1 MRSAVGI
8 LLLACSLSQLGC
20 QLPGRGKGGAA
31 GSPNSGSNP
40 APFLGT
46 PPADSPPP
54 ADTNNLTSGGTTT
67 RRSGVLAGR
76 IIDQDYRLRP
86 DAIIQVIDL
95 EASRDGAA
103 PLAVKAN
110 RDGYFDIT
118 GLEAGHSY
126 RLVARV
132 KDGSRILVG
141 TRRVVPPD
149 IRVAIFLADEMPAG
163 SAEQPAAASGE
174 HASGPAASLGTP
186 LRSDGVTTPLP
197 GSPPPEPTRPGT
209 AGLPPPVNTT
219 ADPSLIAKD
228 KDRPPQDGFPRDST
242 PAPANIAGPGR
253 DHKPEKSPDGPY
265 APPTPPISSEG
276 KQPDPP
282 LPTSSAPMATPIP
295 AGPSAGPAPADPA
308 PPSDAADGSG
318 AASGAAAQSRAVVPS
333 CVRVGN
339 RVENLA
345 LYDVRGN
352 PFELTR
358 DRKGK
363 LVLLDFWFSDC
374 GPCRRAIPKL
384 NTLQAKYGR
393 HGLEVIGITYE
404 QGTLAEKQQTLEGA
418 RRRYGLNPQ
427 YRLLFGGGGK
437 GNCPV
442 AEQLEVFR
450 YPTLVLLDEQ
460 GRILLRV
467 QGLDDYSAYQLEMTI
482 YKKLFPTRL
491 AGQR

>member
-1 MRSAVGI
+1 MRTAVGF
-8 LLLACSLSQLGC
+8 LLVACCLSQLGC

-31 GSPNSGSNP
+31 ASPTSGGNP

-46 PPADSPPP
+46 PPADSSPA
-54 ADTNNLTSGGTTT
+54 ADTNNLTSGATTSK
-67 RRSGVLAGR
+67 RSGVLAGR

-86 DAIIQVIDL
+86 DAVIQVIDL
-95 EASRDGAA
+95 EASRDGAP
-103 PLAVKAN
+103 PLSVKAN

-132 KDGSRILVG
+132 KDGGRILVG

-149 IRVAIFLADEMPAG
+149 IRVAIFLADEMPASG
-163 SAEQPAAASGE
+163 EQPAGDRPPP
-174 HASGPAASLGTP
+174 GPAASLGTP

-197 GSPPPEPTRPGT
+197 GSPPEPSRPGT

-228 KDRPPQDGFPRDST
+228 KEKSPEGFNRDT
-242 PAPANIAGPGR
+242 PTAPANIAGPGR
-253 DHKPEKSPDGPY
+253 DPKSEKTPDGPY
-265 APPTPPISSEG
+265 TPPAPPITSEG
-276 KQPDPP
+276 KPPEQP
-282 LPTSSAPMATPIP
+282 LPASSAPMATPVP
-295 AGPSAGPAPADPA
+295 AGPSGGAAPVDPA
-308 PPSDAADGSG
+308 PPSDGADGLG
-318 AASGAAAQSRAVVPS
+318 ANLGTTTPSRAVVPS

-339 RVENLA
+339 HVENFA

-352 PFELTR
+352 SFELASN
-358 DRKGK
+358 RKGK
-363 LVLLDFWFSDC
+363 LVLLDFWFTDC

-384 NTLQAKYGR
+384 NALQAKYAA
-393 HGLEVIGITYE
+393 HGLEVIGVTYE
-404 QGTLAEKQQTLEGA
+404 QGTLAEKQQTLEQA
-418 RRRYGLNPQ
+418 RRRYGLNVQ

-460 GRILLRV
+460 GRILMRA

-482 YKKLFPTRL
+482 YRKLFPTRL